1 MEHKC
6 KFVKYRNR
14 RSRRHMSYKC
24 HGCFLVVVVRKRT
37 IHRLLTGKYKG
48 PVLLKNAISNRYYD
62 MKDPGYG
69 KAAWDAVFGYE
80 ANHYNWR

>member
-24 HGCFLVVVVRKRT
+24 HGCFLIIVVRKRT
-37 IHRLLTGKYKG
+37 IHRMLTDKYKG
-48 PVLLKNAISNRYYD
+48 RVQLKYLVSNKYYD
-62 MKDPGYG
+62 VKDPGYG
-69 KAAWDAVFGYE
+69 AYMWEQLFGYE
-80 ANHYNWR
+80 ANHA